1 MPRTIFESGSMT
13 IRTFEGC
20 DVAGVSAWPCPR
32 SSSSSHCA
40 GAADRLTEPI
50 NDQHRVAIT
59 GHLRKIADLQADE
72 GPIEP
77 SFPIH
82 GTLFLEPSALQQG
95 VLRRLLLDLQDPHS
109 SNYHQWLTP
118 EDYARSSFRS

>member
-1 MPRTIFESGSMT
+1 MSRESLLGVV
-13 IRTFEGC
+13 
-20 DVAGVSAWPCPR
+20 VALLLAVIVQAQP
-32 SSSSSHCA
+32 
-40 GAADRLTEPI
+40 DRLAERI
-50 NDQHRVAIT
+50 DDQHRVGIT